1 MAECPTDPH
10 AVVRRLG
17 LSTVLALIEAYEA
30 GSTTAKLAERY
41 GISRT
46 AVKDL
51 LHAHGVTVRRPAG
64 LNARDVYKAARLY
77 ESGWLLR
84 EIAEK
89 FDVSRDDVRRKLLAA
104 GVVMRSGHGDHG
116 RK

>member
-1 MAECPTDPH
+1 M
-10 AVVRRLG
+10 VRRLG

-51 LHAHGVTVRRPAG
+51 LHAHGVTVRRPAE

-89 FDVSRDDVRRKLLAA
+89 FDSQ
-104 GVVMRSGHGDHG
+104 SG
-116 RK
+116 